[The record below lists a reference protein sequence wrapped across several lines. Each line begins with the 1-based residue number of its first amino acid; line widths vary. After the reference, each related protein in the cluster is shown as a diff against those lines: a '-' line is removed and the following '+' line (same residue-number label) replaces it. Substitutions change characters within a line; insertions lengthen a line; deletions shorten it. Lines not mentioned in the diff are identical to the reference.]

1 MNTNYIRFWELLDM
15 VEALKGVAQR
25 EDYHPEGDAFDHTLQ
40 VFHHAMRESTDLAT
54 VLSALTHDVGKVNTH
69 LGHEDI
75 AVTMLTGK
83 VGDKTLWLV
92 QHHMRVRV
100 LISGEMKRPTKV
112 KELAS
117 NKWFPDLVLLA
128 RWDTMGRNANHHVE
142 YNRGEIIFKLQE
154 MEGKEDGTGNS

>member
-1 MNTNYIRFWELLDM
+1 M

-25 EDYHPEGDAFDHTLQ
+25 EDYHPEGDAFNHTLQ
-40 VFHHAMRESTDLAT
+40 VFHHAMRESTNLDTILAG
-54 VLSALTHDVGKVNTH
+54 LTHDVGKLTSPI
-69 LGHEDI
+69 GHEEV

-83 VGDKTLWLV
+83 VSEKTLWLV

-128 RWDTMGRNANHHVE
+128 RWDTMGRNANHHME
-142 YNRGEIIFKLQE
+142 YDRGEIIYKLKE
-154 MEGKEDGTGNS
+154 MEEQQTTGRIDDIH